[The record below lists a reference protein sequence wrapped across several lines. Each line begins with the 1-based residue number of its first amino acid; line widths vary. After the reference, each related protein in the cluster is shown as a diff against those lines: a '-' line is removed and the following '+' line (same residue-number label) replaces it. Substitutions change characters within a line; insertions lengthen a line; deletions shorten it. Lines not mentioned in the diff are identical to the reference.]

1 MSGSQVRN
9 SKAMEVAARL
19 GLGARGMIYL
29 LIGVL
34 TLVLAFGRSRPETD
48 QRGALQALT
57 AHPGGAA
64 LVFVIAVGLAGYAL
78 WRLTEAAVGTAGEGK
93 QTGPRLR
100 SLARGVLYTV
110 LAVVAFEVVAGRHSS
125 QAAQSSG
132 MSARLMAHSG
142 GRLLLG
148 AIGVVVAVSGL
159 VLAGEGLRRSFA
171 KYLRLGGL
179 GAPARRIV
187 IALGVVGTVARGA
200 LFALAGILVVEAAV
214 RYQPT
219 KASGVDAAIR
229 TLAEQPFGRVLLV
242 VTGVGLLAFGGYGF
256 AEARWRIT

>member
-1 MSGSQVRN
+1 
-9 SKAMEVAARL
+9 MEVAARL
-19 GLGARGMIYL
+19 GLGARAVIYL

-57 AHPGGAA
+57 AQPGGAA
-64 LVFVIAVGLAGYAL
+64 LLFVIGVGLAGYAL
-78 WRLTEAAVGTAGEGK
+78 WRLTEAVVGTAGDGK
-93 QTGPRLR
+93 KAGPRLK
-100 SLARGVLYTV
+100 SLARSVAYTV
-110 LAVVAFEVVAGRHSS
+110 LAVTAFEVLAGRHSS

-148 AIGVVVAVSGL
+148 LIGVVIAVVGL
-159 VLAGEGLRRSFA
+159 VLAVEGLRRSFE

-179 GAPARRIV
+179 SARARRLV
-187 IALGVVGTVARGA
+187 ITLGVVGTVARGA
-200 LFALAGILVVEAAV
+200 LFALAGVLVIEAAV
-214 RYQPT
+214 RYQPS

-229 TLAEQPFGRVLLV
+229 TLAEQQFGRILLV
-242 VTGVGLLAFGGYGF
+242 VTGLGLLAFGVYGF